1 MTAPSRNP
9 LGPPSRI
16 GTSIIPRAFIVTM
29 ALAAAVNLGGC
40 ATVQPWER
48 GTLARPEMQL
58 EPDQLQTGLYQQVYD
73 SKEASSGGAGPAGA
87 GCGCN

>member
-1 MTAPSRNP
+1 MTSPSPNCP
-9 LGPPSRI
+9 GAWGRI
-16 GTSIIPRAFIVTM
+16 RGSSVSHASIVIVTV
-29 ALAAAVNLGGC
+29 AAAVSLGAC

-58 EPDQLQTGLYQQVYD
+58 EPDPLQTGLYRQVYD